1 MSLLV
6 RRPICHVHF
15 ILQNQRGCQIR
26 VNLQRLV
33 NVFGRLG
40 LISECGM
47 RPGQVGYG
55 EVLPAHNK
63 KAPCKALKAATCR
76 TDGPRQIRRNDLLG
90 TDTINLLSAF
100 MKTAFV

>member
-33 NVFGRLG
+33 NVCGRLG
-40 LISECGM
+40 LISEC
-47 RPGQVGYG
+47 RVCPGQVGYG
-55 EVLPAHNK
+55 DGT
-63 KAPCKALKAATCR
+63 CKL
-76 TDGPRQIRRNDLLG
+76 DLARFADNLIQLRLG
-90 TDTINLLSAF
+90 VRI
-100 MKTAFV
+100 V